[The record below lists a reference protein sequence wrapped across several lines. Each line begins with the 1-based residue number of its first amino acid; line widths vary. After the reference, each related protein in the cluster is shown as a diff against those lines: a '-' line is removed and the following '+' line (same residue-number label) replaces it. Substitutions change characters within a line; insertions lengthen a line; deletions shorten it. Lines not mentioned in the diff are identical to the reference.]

1 MLSRMAPYAMD
12 FTPSDC
18 QAEAS
23 ICYSCWVFSLWPAD
37 IESSN
42 DTSNDTSNETSN
54 EKGSG
59 LTTL

>member
-18 QAEAS
+18 QAESS
-23 ICYSCWVFSLWPAD
+23 ICYSCWVFTLWPASNEAGN
-37 IESSN
+37 ES
-42 DTSNDTSNETSN
+42 SNETSN